1 MTETGCGNRSQAE
14 LHHSFVSLVPL
25 QNGEGNVTQNHT
37 TGDEGIH
44 MMKWLFSWRR
54 IISKTSIKLSQVST
68 LFILISSHVTWRCLS
83 EERHGCAQKRAIA
96 FERYPTG
103 GAPSFLFA
111 RRQRLFSV
119 AASRPHPSS
128 SILHN
133 GCQPVSLHT
142 LLSEQQSPLFSSFMF
157 VTKDKRWHC
166 ITSFVTKHAYA
177 RTSIPSWLLGY
188 ILCPFLFSFFV
199 VVYVEGIAMQRL
211 FSNVKV
217 FSSERFL
224 ALPLERLLSAP
235 QWT

>member
-1 MTETGCGNRSQAE
+1 MTKTGSGNRSRRE
-14 LHHSFVSLVPL
+14 LPRPFVSLVPL

-54 IISKTSIKLSQVST
+54 IISETSIKLSQVST

-83 EERHGCAQKRAIA
+83 EEREGRATGCSHKGGVA
-96 FERYPTG
+96 FERYPTE
-103 GAPSFLFA
+103 GAHSFLFA

-119 AASRPHPSS
+119 DASRPHPSS

-142 LLSEQQSPLFSSFMF
+142 LLSEQQSPLFSSFLF
-157 VTKDKRWHC
+157 VTKDKRGHC

-177 RTSIPSWLLGY
+177 RASLLGF
-188 ILCPFLFSFFV
+188 LVTFFVLFS
-199 VVYVEGIAMQRL
+199 A
-211 FSNVKV
+211 SPSP
-217 FSSERFL
+217 SSSSSSMSKASQCSGCFR
-224 ALPLERLLSAP
+224 
-235 QWT
+235 T